1 MVILYIGLAVLPLVA
16 LGLSCFNLVFWP
28 RGRAG
33 SSYDGRISVLI
44 PARDEEETIER
55 CVRAA
60 LDGSHD
66 VLEVVVYDDRSSD
79 ETPNILARLQDEYE
93 RLRVVQGE
101 PLPDGWVGK
110 PHACHKLS
118 EAARGDL
125 LLYVDADTFLTESG
139 IERIASLLDD
149 YDAQV
154 VTAVPRQLTGS
165 FFERLVLPLLHLTY
179 TSWLP
184 MPLIWNTDDPRFL
197 AANGQ
202 VLAVRRPALEA
213 IGGFEAVRADVV
225 DDMAFCRRAKD
236 LGQTVVFADGYR
248 IATCRMYGSA
258 REVWEGF
265 SKNLYEGIGGTPVA
279 LAGVI
284 VLYVAA
290 FVVPYVAL
298 AISPWVPELFGPALL
313 GVGANVLLRALLT
326 VRFSHALEGI
336 VLHPVAVLALL
347 GIAFNSY
354 LWDRGDKIQWAGRS
368 YASMRGRAQS
378 TNED

>member
-1 MVILYIGLAVLPLVA
+1 MVLLYIALAALPLLA
-16 LGLSCFNLVFWP
+16 LGLTGFNLVFWP
-28 RGRAG
+28 RGRSDAA
-33 SSYDGRISVLI
+33 YNGRISVLI
-44 PARDEEETIER
+44 PARDEQETIEQ

-60 LDGSHD
+60 LDGIHD

-79 ETPNILARLQDEYE
+79 ETPTILARLQKEYD
-93 RLRVVQGE
+93 RLRVVNGE

-139 IERIASLLDD
+139 IARIASLLRD

-154 VTAVPRQLTGS
+154 VTAVPRQMTGS

-184 MPLIWNTDDPRFL
+184 MPLIWRTDDPRFL

-202 VLAVRRPALEA
+202 ILAVQRSALED

-225 DDMAFCRRAKD
+225 DDMAFCRKAKE

-265 SKNLYEGIGGTPVA
+265 SKNLYEGIGGTPFA
-279 LAGVI
+279 LAGVTF
-284 VLYVAA
+284 LYVAA
-290 FVVPYVAL
+290 FVVPYIAL
-298 AISPWVPELFGPALL
+298 AVSTLAPELLGPALL
-313 GVGANVLLRALLT
+313 GVGANMLLRVLLT
-326 VRFSHALEGI
+326 IRFSHAPEGI
-336 VLHPVAVLALL
+336 LLHPFAVLALL

-354 LWDRGDKIQWAGRS
+354 LWDRGNRIQWAGRS
-368 YASMRGRAQS
+368 YASLRGRAQS
-378 TNED
+378 TTDD